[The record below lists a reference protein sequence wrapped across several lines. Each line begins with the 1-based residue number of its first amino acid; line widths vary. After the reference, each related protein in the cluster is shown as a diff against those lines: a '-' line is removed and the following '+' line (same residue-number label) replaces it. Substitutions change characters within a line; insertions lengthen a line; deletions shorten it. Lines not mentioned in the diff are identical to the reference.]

1 MKINPKHPSKMLVN
15 TRGLAQAQAHFN
27 TGLAF
32 HQKGQMAQAQEAY
45 NQALKLQA
53 DHFEALHLSG
63 VIAAQTK
70 NFTQALGLIDKA
82 LAIHAGNVSAW
93 NNRGNTLRD
102 MKRFQ
107 DAIESYDKALTLK
120 PDYAEAYYNRGNV
133 LRDSGQYAAAVDSY
147 DRAIGLRSDYAEA
160 HNSRGNALRD
170 LLQPQ
175 AALQSYEK
183 AISLKSDYAVAYSNR
198 GAALGDLKH
207 YAAAI
212 RSYDTAIALD
222 PHYAAARL
230 DRSLD
235 LLKTG
240 NFQLGWAEYEWR
252 WIDKLEDVSRR
263 FPHPRWTGAEP
274 LHGKTI
280 LLHSEQGLGDTI
292 QFCRYAKLV
301 SGFGARVILEV
312 QEPLM
317 RVLTSLEGVEQ
328 LVARGKP
335 LPPFDCQCPLISL
348 PLAFKTRL
356 ENIPSANA
364 YLTSLPD
371 KLAQWEARLGEKTH
385 PRVGMVWSGSAA
397 HKNDHN
403 RSIPLADFIKSLP
416 SGIQY
421 VSLQKAVRE
430 ADQHTLNSHS
440 GILDLGREIED
451 FTDTA
456 AVCELME
463 VVVSVDTSVAHLA
476 GALGKA
482 VWVLLPFN
490 PDWRWLTDRND
501 SPWYSSARLFRQS
514 HIGDWSD
521 VISRMGEALKTNTFP
536 LQAKSTTS

>member
-1 MKINPKHPSKMLVN
+1 MLVN
-15 TRGLAQAQAHFN
+15 TRGVAQAQVHFN

-32 HQKGQMAQAQEAY
+32 HQKGQMAQAQAAY
-45 NQALKLQA
+45 NEALRLQA

-63 VIAAQTK
+63 VLAAQTK
-70 NFTQALGLIDKA
+70 NLTQALGLIDKS
-82 LAIHAGNVSAW
+82 LAINAGNVSAW
-93 NNRGNTLRD
+93 NNRGNTLRE

-107 DAIESYDKALTLK
+107 DAVESYDKALALK

-183 AISLKSDYAVAYSNR
+183 AISLRSDYAAAYSNR

-222 PHYAAARL
+222 PNYAAARL

-240 NFQLGWAEYEWR
+240 NLQLGWVEYEWR
-252 WIDKLEDVSRR
+252 WIDKSEDVSRR

-274 LHGKTI
+274 LNGKTI

-301 SGFGARVILEV
+301 SDFGARVILEV
-312 QEPLM
+312 QESLM

-335 LPPFDCQCPLISL
+335 LPPFDYQCPLISL

-356 ENIPSANA
+356 ENIPSADA
-364 YLTSLPD
+364 YLTPLPD
-371 KLAQWEARLGEKTH
+371 KVAQWQARLGEKTH

-403 RSIPLADFIKSLP
+403 RSIRLADLIKSLP

-421 VSLQKAVRE
+421 VSLQKEVRE
-430 ADQHTLNSHS
+430 ADQHTLTSHS
-440 GILDLGREIED
+440 GILDLGREIKD

-456 AVCELME
+456 AVCELMD

-501 SPWYSSARLFRQS
+501 SPWYSSVRLFRQS
-514 HIGDWSD
+514 RIGDWSD
-521 VISRMGEALKTNTFP
+521 VISRMGEALKTNIFP
-536 LQAKSTTS
+536 PAS